1 MGPNDKEDVSSK
13 KPTSILAKIGNAV
26 SGVGGFLGRGGE
38 ALGYGIIY
46 PIQPK
51 NWFKSFGEMRHDIKN
66 GWNYVIGNP
75 TEEYDPPIETTQAS
89 KNLGIKII
97 SHKDGKIKFLAS
109 KTLTGDIPYLTSEQ
123 LGKIEE
129 LNKKNK
135 YSSIAIFKEENKV
148 VIKVDVEEITKKI
161 KNASEHKGK
170 SPEKIKGLIIE
181 QIKQKVDDDLK
192 ELAKI
197 TGGELERHTD
207 RKLLY
212 GIAEKLYREYDEQ
225 LSKAAK
231 SPEQS
236 SETAV
241 SKKSSSTMK
250 SSETVKKEDFN
261 MTNPLSMYC
270 RPEVIA
276 AGKALKSSSREKQI
290 KEQAKGLEGAFNLEN
305 VSSETAV
312 SSSPTP
318 STGNNKRDGGQ
329 SLR

>member
-13 KPTSILAKIGNAV
+13 KPISILAKIGNTV
-26 SGVGGFLGRGGE
+26 SGVGGFLGRDGK

-109 KTLTGDIPYLTSEQ
+109 KTLTGDIPYLTPEQ

-148 VIKVDVEEITKKI
+148 VIEVDVKEITNNI
-161 KNASEHKGK
+161 KNDPEHKGK
-170 SPEKIKGLIIE
+170 SPEEIKRLVLKGIYGEVDRNLKDLAGII
-181 QIKQKVDDDLK
+181 
-192 ELAKI
+192 
-197 TGGELERHTD
+197 GGELERHTD
-207 RKLLY
+207 RKLLH
-212 GIAEKLYREYDEQ
+212 GIAEKLYKEYDSR
-225 LSKAAK
+225 L
-231 SPEQS
+231 

-241 SKKSSSTMK
+241 PKKPSNTMN
-250 SSETVKKEDFN
+250 SSETVKGTDDEKHFGI
-261 MTNPLSMYC
+261 TNPNDFPFGKETISPIKSM
-270 RPEVIA
+270 RLLQDV
-276 AGKALKSSSREKQI
+276 
-290 KEQAKGLEGAFNLEN
+290 KEQAEGLEGAVNFKDVPPGEKI
-305 VSSETAV
+305 E
-312 SSSPTP
+312 SPLT
-318 STGNNKRDGGQ
+318 SAIRNEKGEGKREEK
-329 SLR
+329 LRF